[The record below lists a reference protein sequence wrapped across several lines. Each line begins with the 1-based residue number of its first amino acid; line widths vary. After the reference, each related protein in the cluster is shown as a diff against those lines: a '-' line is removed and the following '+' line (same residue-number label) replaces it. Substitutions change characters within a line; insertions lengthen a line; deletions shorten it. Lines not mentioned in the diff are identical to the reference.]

1 MKKDPPFIKSL
12 QKASMDKGRTKF
24 FLSFLL
30 LSFVFWFFT
39 KFSNEYTEVMVFSLK
54 VEDIPGS
61 ISPVLTQ
68 DLQVEATLKASGFQ
82 FLYYQFIDNQLE
94 TKADIAI
101 FEKGKA
107 TIPLAA
113 DFQQLQDQLLG
124 ETQILNLFPTTL
136 EFDYQIQS
144 SKRVPVNVPQLD
156 LSLGY
161 AVSAVRFIPDS
172 IDIIG
177 PLNKLEKIDYIIPTY
192 VSNQS
197 IRSSFEKSLPI
208 LNLADGLMTETTSVI
223 MEVDVD
229 RFSEKSFLLPVTK
242 RNFPKGKVVK
252 FFPNNIK
259 ITFLAP
265 LGQLKNIK
273 VTDFE
278 IGVDFSALAS
288 NKKVDLQLFNA
299 PENCRNLRWEPK
311 SIEYLIRQ

>member
-39 KFSNEYTEVMVFSLK
+39 KFSNEYTEVVVFRLK
-54 VEDIPGS
+54 VEDLPGS
-61 ISPVLTQ
+61 ISPVLNQ

-94 TKADIAI
+94 TNADIAT
-101 FEKGKA
+101 FEQGKA

-136 EFDYQIQS
+136 EFDYQVQS
-144 SKRVPVNVPQLD
+144 SKRVPVGVPQLD
-156 LSLGY
+156 LAIGY
-161 AVSAVRFIPDS
+161 AIKTVRFIPDS
-172 IDIIG
+172 VDVIG
-177 PLNKLEKIDYIIPTY
+177 PLTKLENITLVIPAY
-192 VSNQS
+192 ANDQP
-197 IRSSFEKSLPI
+197 IRSSFEQSLQI
-208 LNLADGLMTETTSVI
+208 SNLTDELMVETPTVI
-223 MEVDVD
+223 MEVAVD
-229 RFSEKSFLLPVTK
+229 RFSEKSFQLPLVK

-252 FFPNNIK
+252 FFPNTVK

-273 VTDFE
+273 ATDFE
-278 IGVDFSALAS
+278 IGVDFGALAS
-288 NKKVDLQLFNA
+288 NKKVDLQLFKA
-299 PENCRNLRWEPK
+299 PENSKNLRWEPK